1 MFAIRMQSIINQLTT
16 TTAGKRRKKSADNSN
31 SLQDWLTTLGEGD
44 FESFQFEIA
53 STIIPLVV

>member
-1 MFAIRMQSIINQLTT
+1 MQSIINQLTT

-44 FESFQFEIA
+44 FESFQFDIA